1 MKATLMDL
9 VEALTKDMSV
19 VDMAQ
24 TALQLEISRTIRNAQ
39 ANKKVFLKK
48 ALLKNGM

>member
-24 TALQLEISRTIRNAQ
+24 TALHIEISRTIRNAR
-39 ANKKVFLKK
+39 NKKVFLKK
-48 ALLKNGM
+48 TLLKKWV